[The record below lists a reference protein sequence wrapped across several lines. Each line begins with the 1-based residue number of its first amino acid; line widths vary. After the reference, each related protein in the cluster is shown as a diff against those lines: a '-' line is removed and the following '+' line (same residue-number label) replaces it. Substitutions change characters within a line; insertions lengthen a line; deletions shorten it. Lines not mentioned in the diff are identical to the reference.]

1 MAALINA
8 LDTYTP
14 KQTGENG
21 HLEYGWSNDIRE
33 RIVQFS
39 FQITRTTTDQIAKLE
54 TVLSDILT
62 TLKFKI
68 DSTSIPERQ
77 VGLGYLTILYK
88 MIGQTR
94 DIIDGKGEYALT
106 YMMIHTWYSFYPV
119 LAFYALRCLV
129 DFGDEGKTH
138 QYGSWKDIKYFCEYC
153 KSKGATVTVE
163 FHPLIQ
169 CSIQLINEQLRKD
182 SRLDSKSISLA
193 PRWVP
198 REKSTFGWIYTAL
211 ACDYFSDYIETAKS
225 SSSYEK
231 AVLKCK
237 TDYRKL
243 LSTLNKMIDTLQ
255 IKQCG
260 KSWSE
265 IDFTKVTSISL
276 SKQKKAFLNKKSDN
290 SIRSTEQDRIECAEH
305 FAEHIQ
311 KGIKGEVEIKGKRIG
326 MEDFTRQALEL
337 LRDDDQDQMD
347 LLNMQWKDNSTQ
359 TGALGKMV
367 AMVDVSGSMSGDPM
381 NAAIALGIR
390 TAEKSLLGKRVLTF
404 SASPKWCNLDG
415 HDTFVDMVSVLSRA
429 EWGMNTNFAAALD
442 MILNAIVE
450 TKLQPEEVEGMVL
463 AIFSDMQMD
472 SADHAGMSLYD
483 SIAEK
488 YSSTGIRLHG
498 KPFKP
503 PHILFW
509 NLRSTTGFPSLSTQ
523 KNASMMSGFSPA
535 LLKLFCDQGIESLQS
550 CSPWYLLVTS
560 LENERYKMMGDKIE
574 EVVTI

>member
-1 MAALINA
+1 MAAIINA

-21 HLEYGWSNDIRE
+21 HVEYGWSNDIRE
-33 RIVQFS
+33 RISQFS
-39 FQITRTTTDQIAKLE
+39 FQVTRTDKTQHAKLE

-62 TLKFKI
+62 ILK
-68 DSTSIPERQ
+68 SRVTSASIPERQ

-106 YMMIHTWYSFYPV
+106 YMMIHTWYSFYPI

-153 KSKGATVTVE
+153 KSKGATVS
-163 FHPLIQ
+163 HPLIQ

-182 SRLDSKSISLA
+182 SNLDYNRISLA
-193 PRWVP
+193 PRWAP
-198 REKSTFGWIYTAL
+198 REKSSFGWIYTAL
-211 ACDYFSDYIETAKS
+211 ACDYFSDYLETAKTS
-225 SSSYEK
+225 TSYER

-243 LSTLNKMIDTLQ
+243 LSSLNKKIDTLQ

-260 KSWSE
+260 KTWSE

-276 SKQKKAFLNKKSDN
+276 SKQKKAFLNKKNDN
-290 SIRSTEQDRIECAEH
+290 SVRSTEEDRIVCAQH

-311 KGIKGEVEIKGKRIG
+311 KGVKGEVEIKGKRVG
-326 MEDFTRQALEL
+326 MEDFTKQALEL
-337 LRDDDQDQMD
+337 LDSSEKDQID
-347 LLNMQWKDNSTQ
+347 LLNMQWKDNATQ

-367 AMVDVSGSMSGDPM
+367 AMVDVSGSMQGNPM

-390 TAEKSLLGKRVLTF
+390 TAEKSILGKRVLTF
-404 SASPKWCNLDG
+404 SSSPTWCNLDG
-415 HDTFVDMVSVLSRA
+415 HDTFLEMVRVLSVA
-429 EWGMNTNFAAALD
+429 DWGMNTNFYAALD

-450 TKLQPEEVEGMVL
+450 TNLKPEDVEDMVL

-472 SADHAGMSLYD
+472 EADTEGMSLYD
-483 SIAEK
+483 KIAEK
-488 YSSTGIRLHG
+488 YSSTGMRLHG

-509 NLRSTTGFPSLSTQ
+509 NLRSTSGFPTLSTQ

-535 LLKLFCDQGIESLQS
+535 LLNLFCDQGIEALQS
-550 CSPWYLLVTS
+550 CSPWTLLVQS
-560 LENERYKMMGDKIE
+560 LENERYKMMGDKIS

>member
-1 MAALINA
+1 
-8 LDTYTP
+8 LDD
-14 KQTGENG
+14 N
-21 HLEYGWSNDIRE
+21 I
-33 RIVQFS
+33 
-39 FQITRTTTDQIAKLE
+39 
-54 TVLSDILT
+54 
-62 TLKFKI
+62 
-68 DSTSIPERQ
+68 
-77 VGLGYLTILYK
+77 
-88 MIGQTR
+88 
-94 DIIDGKGEYALT
+94 
-106 YMMIHTWYSFYPV
+106 
-119 LAFYALRCLV
+119 
-129 DFGDEGKTH
+129 H

-153 KSKGATVTVE
+153 KSKGATIT
-163 FHPLIQ
+163 HPLIQ

-182 SRLDSKSISLA
+182 SSLESKSISLA
-193 PRWVP
+193 SRWVP

-211 ACDYFSDYIETAKS
+211 ACDYFSCYLETANS
-225 SSSYEK
+225 SVSYEK

-243 LSTLNKMIDTLQ
+243 ISTLNKMIDTLQ

-290 SIRSTEQDRIECAEH
+290 SVRSTEQDRIVCAEH

-311 KGIKGEVEIKGKRIG
+311 KGVKGEVEIKGKRIG

-337 LRDDDQDQMD
+337 IHSNDEDQDQMD

-359 TGALGKMV
+359 TGALGKMI

-390 TAEKSLLGKRVLTF
+390 TAEKSVLGKRVLTF
-404 SASPKWCNLDG
+404 SSSPKWCNLDG
-415 HDTFVDMVSVLSRA
+415 RDTFVDMVRVLSKA

-450 TKLQPEEVEGMVL
+450 TNLQPEEVEDMVL

-472 SADHAGMSLYD
+472 EADRTSMALYET
-483 SIAEK
+483 IAEK

-509 NLRSTTGFPSLSTQ
+509 NLRSTSGFPTLSTQ
-523 KNASMMSGFSPA
+523 KNVSMMSGFSPA
-535 LLKLFCDQGIESLQS
+535 LLNLFCNQGIEALQS
-550 CSPWYLLVTS
+550 CSPWSLFVQS